1 MIRKD
6 DCIRLGVI
14 SKPHGTKALLLLR
27 LEANAPKGFKNKEPV
42 FIEIDGLL
50 VPFFMTTFYLSHS
63 ETAIIGFEGVTLA
76 TKAKSFAGA
85 TVYIMAHHSGK
96 QKKAGMNTVSVKG
109 YRVVDARLGYVGL
122 AGSIAGVAA
131 NPLLEV
137 EHNGKEYL
145 VPLHDDI
152 VMAIDDKKAEV
163 HINAPDGLFDL

>member
-6 DCIRLGVI
+6 DCIKLGVI
-14 SKPHGTKALLLLR
+14 SKPHGTKALLLVR
-27 LEANAPKGFKNKEPV
+27 LEPNAPNVIKNKEPV

-50 VPFFMTTFYLSHS
+50 VPFFMDTFYLNNS
-63 ETAIIGFEGVTLA
+63 ETAITGFEGVTSA

-85 TVYIMAHHSGK
+85 AVYITARHPGK
-96 QKKAGMNTVSVKG
+96 QKKAGINRIPVKG
-109 YRVVDARLGYVGL
+109 YRVMDARLGYVGL
-122 AGSIAGVAA
+122 AGSMVGVAA

-137 EHNGKEYL
+137 EHNGREYL

-152 VMAIDDKKAEV
+152 ILAIDDSKGEI